1 MLQTIK
7 RLTKHSMV
15 YGIGHIVSRFLGF
28 LLLPIHTNV
37 FLPEEYRTPALLFS
51 SLAIFNVFFGY
62 GMDVAF
68 LRYFILEETEEGK
81 KRIFSTAFLMILST
95 GVCFSALMIVYPS
108 PFSMI
113 IFRSA
118 DYLNLIRLAAGIL
131 LADALCLLPF
141 LVLRGEER
149 STQFV
154 LLKTLNIVVNVG
166 LNIFLIVILRWGIQ
180 GIFIAN
186 LVASVFTLGT
196 LTPVIFRWLR
206 PVFQKQTLMELFRF
220 GLPYVPSGLA
230 VIVMDQI
237 GRFFL
242 DRMVGEEPTGIF
254 SAGYKLGMF
263 MGLVVAAFR
272 FAWHP
277 FFLSTSKQDD
287 APGIFARV
295 LTYFIGVT
303 GFFFLVIS
311 FFIED
316 IVHFQIAGAGILGED
331 YAAGT
336 VIVPI
341 IMLAYIGF
349 GIYANFVVGIYLKRK
364 TIYLPFVT
372 GVGALVVILVN
383 LILIPRYGIMGA
395 AWATFLAYYAMA
407 ATLYLVSRRLYYI
420 PYEIGRIMKLIVV
433 YGILF
438 FLGYNVLADLSI
450 LYRLLLLVSVY
461 PLLRVVRFFHED
473 EKSAI
478 SRSIR
483 RIIKSGE

>member
-95 GVCFSALMIVYPS
+95 GVCFSVLMIFYPA
-108 PFSMI
+108 PFSRI
-113 IFRSA
+113 IFQSA
-118 DYLNLIRLAAGIL
+118 EYLPLIRLAAGIL

-196 LTPVIFRWLR
+196 LTPVILRWLR

-277 FFLSTSKQDD
+277 FFLSTSKQED
-287 APGIFARV
+287 APQIFARV
-295 LTYFIGVT
+295 LTYFMGVT

-311 FFIED
+311 YFIEE
-316 IVHFQIAGAGILGED
+316 IVHFRIAGKGLVGEE
-331 YAAGT
+331 YFSGT

-341 IMLAYIGF
+341 VMLAYIGY
-349 GIYANFVVGIYLKRK
+349 GIYANFVVGIYLKKK

-372 GVGALVVILVN
+372 GLGALAVVLGNIL
-383 LILIPRYGIMGA
+383 LIPQFGILGS
-395 AWATFLAYYAMA
+395 AWATFLAYFTMA
-407 ATLYLVSRRLYYI
+407 ASLYLVSRRLYYI
-420 PYEIGRIMKLIVV
+420 PYEIGRIMKLLIV
-433 YGILF
+433 YGVLF
-438 FLGYNVLADLSI
+438 FLGYNVLADALI
-450 LYRLLLLVSVY
+450 LYRLILLVSVY
-461 PLLRVVRFFHED
+461 PLLRVIGFFHED

-478 SRSIR
+478 R
-483 RIIKSGE
+483 RLVRRVPESGE